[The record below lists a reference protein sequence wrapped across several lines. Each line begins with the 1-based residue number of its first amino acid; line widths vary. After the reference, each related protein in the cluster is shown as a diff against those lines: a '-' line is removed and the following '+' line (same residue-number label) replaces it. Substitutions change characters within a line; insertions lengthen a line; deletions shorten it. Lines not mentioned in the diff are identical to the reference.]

1 MPDEVQDQ
9 TQTTPPAESTPSLT
23 EWREAKKQAGTE
35 VSDASLPDAESAP
48 EAEAGENR
56 SEDTQPEEQEA
67 KAEDPPKPR
76 RRKLQEEVGY
86 LRRIRREEREQYSRE
101 VLELQAQVNSLRQ
114 STPQREAQEVKAQ
127 PDDIPPRPLLEN
139 FSSVEEWQRADTKW
153 FDLRDEIRDR
163 KKSEASEQQRREAEW
178 TKAQRHW
185 SEISEKAEREQPGF
199 NEGIDALVSR
209 GYVSP
214 ALGRTIVQEAVDAP
228 EAAVSVAR
236 YLTQK
241 PEEAQRISALS
252 EQRTVLAVGRL
263 FERFAN
269 PVIQHSGTAATKQPA
284 VPAKTTVLNGSGVQG
299 KNWAIQ

>member
-1 MPDEVQDQ
+1 V
-9 TQTTPPAESTPSLT
+9 
-23 EWREAKKQAGTE
+23 AG
-35 VSDASLPDAESAP
+35 
-48 EAEAGENR
+48 
-56 SEDTQPEEQEA
+56 
-67 KAEDPPKPR
+67 
-76 RRKLQEEVGY
+76 
-86 LRRIRREEREQYSRE
+86 
-101 VLELQAQVNSLRQ
+101 
-114 STPQREAQEVKAQ
+114 
-127 PDDIPPRPLLEN
+127 
-139 FSSVEEWQRADTKW
+139 ADTKW

-163 KKSEASEQQRREAEW
+163 KKSEASEQQRQQAEW

-199 NEGIDALVSR
+199 NEGVDSLIRR

-252 EQRTVLAVGRL
+252 EQRTVLAVGR
-263 FERFAN
+263 FIERFTN

-284 VPAKTTVLNGSGVQG
+284 VPAKTTVLNGSGVLRQTG
-299 KNWAIQ
+299 ATQ